1 MNNMKEMWKDVP
13 EYEGLYQVSN
23 LGKVKSLD
31 RYIETPIKKYLL
43 KSRVLKP
50 GKNIQGHFYVNL
62 YKNKKPKSRT
72 IHQLVAIC
80 FLDHV
85 ACGYK
90 FIVDHI
96 DNDKNNNHV
105 DNLQVTTQ
113 RYNLSKDKKNTT
125 SQYTGVTWHKSHKKW
140 MASIRIG
147 KSRKYLGYFK
157 DDYDAHLAYQKEL
170 NSI

>member
-1 MNNMKEMWKDVP
+1 MKEMWKDVP
-13 EYEGLYQVSN
+13 EYERLYQVSN

-50 GKNIQGHFYVNL
+50 GKTIQGHLYVNL

-85 ACGYK
+85 TCGYK
-90 FIVDHI
+90 SIVDHI
-96 DNDKNNNHV
+96 DNDKTNNV
-105 DNLQVTTQ
+105 VTNLQITTA
-113 RYNLSKDKKNTT
+113 RVNTSKDKKDKT
-125 SQYTGVTWHKSHKKW
+125 SQYTGVIWHKFSKKW
-140 MASIRIG
+140 AASIRIG
-147 KSRKYLGYFK
+147 KSRKYLGYFVNEE
-157 DDYDAHLAYQKEL
+157 DAHLAYQKEL
-170 NSI
+170 TLLNN